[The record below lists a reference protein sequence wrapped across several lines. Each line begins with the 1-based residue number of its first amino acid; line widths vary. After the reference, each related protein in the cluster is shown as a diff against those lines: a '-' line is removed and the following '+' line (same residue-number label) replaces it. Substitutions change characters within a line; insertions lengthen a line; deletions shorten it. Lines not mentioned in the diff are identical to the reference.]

1 MKINLLKLLPL
12 FAALLLAIPSCEDDD
27 NENQIMVV
35 YSVTLD
41 KSVVEITVGETV
53 TVKATISP
61 ENATY
66 KNVVWTSSDETI
78 AEVDSKGVVT
88 ALKEG
93 TVTITATSEKYYTK
107 SATCTIT
114 VKAATTTNLTEDPEQ
129 EPKQESEQES
139 EPTAILVTS
148 IALNKPQPKSQS
160 AAMKP

>member
-61 ENATY
+61 ENATH

-93 TVTITATSEKYYTK
+93 TVTITATCRK
-107 SATCTIT
+107 T
-114 VKAATTTNLTEDPEQ
+114 VWRAN
-129 EPKQESEQES
+129 
-139 EPTAILVTS
+139 
-148 IALNKPQPKSQS
+148 
-160 AAMKP
+160 

>member
-35 YSVTLD
+35 

-129 EPKQESEQES
+129 EPKQESE
-139 EPTAILVTS
+139 PTAILVTS